1 MQYFVPCPS
10 VPDSSAAYGSIKI
23 GISLFSVLIPGVMSQ
38 WRLSVNEKVPPFLL
52 ESTPPLTME
61 GSHHRQT
68 SKSPKRQ
75 MNAQPNEKV
84 DDEVCAESDPKPPFL
99 PFLQSSIQRLTEQR
113 SNHKMDITVGSLALE
128 HGKVHTVP

>member
-1 MQYFVPCPS
+1 MSYVPKAPFS
-10 VPDSSAAYGSIKI
+10 QRESAPFPAWKHTAINYG
-23 GISLFSVLIPGVMSQ
+23 
-38 WRLSVNEKVPPFLL
+38 RE
-52 ESTPPLTME
+52 TPQTD
-61 GSHHRQT
+61 RQT

-84 DDEVCAESDPKPPFL
+84 DDEVCAESEPKPPFL

-128 HGKVHTVP
+128 HSKVHTVP